1 MNEVE
6 KDAVTEVREQSRLA
20 HTARMCLEHTARLAT
35 YARYNQRVDVR
46 DEAYALLRY
55 TREILREIEAPEA
68 ENKAQELARI
78 AASLKARLH
87 GAFPGAEAK
96 NSLLYNDLKRFLRRI
111 EMKGGQ
117 L

>member
-1 MNEVE
+1 MNDEE
-6 KDAVTEVREQSRLA
+6 KDAVAEVREQSRLA
-20 HTARMCLEHTARLAT
+20 HTARMCLEHATRLAT

-87 GAFPGAEAK
+87 GAFHGDAK
-96 NSLLYNDLKRFLRRI
+96 TPLYTDLKRFLRLI
-111 EMKGGQ
+111 ELKGGA

>member
-20 HTARMCLEHTARLAT
+20 HTARMCLEHAARLAT
-35 YARYNQRVDVR
+35 YARYNQRIDVR

-87 GAFPGAEAK
+87 GAFPGDAK
-96 NSLLYNDLKRFLRRI
+96 TPLYTDLKRFLRLI
-111 EMKGGQ
+111 ELKGGA